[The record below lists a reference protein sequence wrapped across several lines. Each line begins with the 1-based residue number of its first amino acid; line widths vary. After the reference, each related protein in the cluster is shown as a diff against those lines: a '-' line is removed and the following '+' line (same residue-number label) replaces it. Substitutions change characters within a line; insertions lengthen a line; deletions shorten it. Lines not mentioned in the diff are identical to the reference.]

1 MTSSIPSGWL
11 AIDKPLHMS
20 SFDVIRKL
28 RKILNIK
35 KIGHAGT
42 LDPLASGVLLV
53 AVGQATKLIEY
64 AMESQKGYEFT
75 ITFGES
81 RSTADA
87 EGDVVDTTSH
97 IPSEAELQAIL
108 SKFIGVTKQ
117 TPPIYSAIKVNGK
130 RAYDLARKGQE
141 VKLEARDIIIHKLE
155 LISSKNNEA
164 TLYVECGKGTYIRS
178 LACDIASELGSL
190 GYVSWLRR
198 KKVGNF
204 TENDTILLEN
214 LEKLVHN
221 NEVSEVLLPIV
232 TVLDDIP
239 AVAVSPEMAEKLRFG
254 QCIANNDNINSDVA
268 YVTSDNDFIG
278 LVKVLDNELKPF
290 RIFNN

>member
-1 MTSSIPSGWL
+1 MKSSTPSGWL

-64 AMESQKGYEFT
+64 AMASQKGYEFT
-75 ITFGES
+75 IAFGES
-81 RSTADA
+81 RSTGDA
-87 EGDVVDTTSH
+87 EGEVVATTAR
-97 IPSEAELQAIL
+97 IPSEVDLISVL
-108 SKFIGVTKQ
+108 SKFIGITKQ
-117 TPPIYSAIKVNGK
+117 TPPAYSAIKVNGK
-130 RAYDLARKGQE
+130 RAYDLARKGEE

-155 LISSKNNEA
+155 LISFQNNEA
-164 TLYVECGKGTYIRS
+164 TLYADCGKGTYIRS
-178 LACDIASELGSL
+178 LACDISVELGSL
-190 GYVSWLRR
+190 GYVSMLRR
-198 KKVGNF
+198 KKIGNF
-204 TENDTILLEN
+204 TEDDTILLEN

-221 NEVSEVLLPIV
+221 NKVLEVLLPLAA
-232 TVLDDIP
+232 VLDDIP